1 MNAAADGNAACLQ
14 LLLGGGADWA
24 LRSKA
29 DQSALGLAEDVKSYD
44 SELKKWGKAELL
56 YDPLLA
62 LAEANAAG
70 RLMREARTDG
80 LADAALGPGTRVR
93 VAPHG
98 EGSYER
104 SFGANSTASTSTAVA
119 FRRSS

>member
-44 SELKKWGKAELL
+44 SELKKWGKAECCCTTQYL
-56 YDPLLA
+56 
-62 LAEANAAG
+62 
-70 RLMREARTDG
+70 
-80 LADAALGPGTRVR
+80 
-93 VAPHG
+93 
-98 EGSYER
+98 R
-104 SFGANSTASTSTAVA
+104 SQKQMQRAS
-119 FRRSS
+119 

>member
-29 DQSALGLAEDVKSYD
+29 DQSAL
-44 SELKKWGKAELL
+44 AELL